1 MSDSDKGKRWRRA
14 LLALLILLPAGYLV
28 MEHVMIRFSAMQEPQ
43 APVDP
48 KKLAAEVKR
57 YLSNPKVAAQKG
69 DMPRRPPWEKMGRR
83 KAISAPFGGKP
94 PRHIPVEVWLEN
106 DDQMS
111 ELWRTFE
118 DDSGDPVGD
127 EDFREVVKAAR
138 ARTDADPSD
147 TRAWFLLA
155 MGLKELQQ
163 EKTSL
168 EILQAVT
175 IKVPGLWKAHLEL
188 GILLSDMK
196 RFDEG
201 LEALDRA
208 AALDASYEV
217 YLNRGIALCFA
228 LRFDESEWDLWKAVE
243 SAPYDGNAYYDIA
256 WIHAQRKEPALTV
269 EMLRYASRD
278 PALFQKRISRE
289 TLVGD
294 TFFRPVK
301 EDPVY
306 QAYLA
311 RIPRHDLRV
320 ERNWPT
326 LSRFAK
332 RRSLLE
338 RILGIVPE
346 ASEHP

>member
-1 MSDSDKGKRWRRA
+1 MSSPPRYKRWRRVIL
-14 LLALLILLPAGYLV
+14 LLALLLPVVLLLA
-28 MEHVMIRFSAMQEPQ
+28 EHASIRFSAMQEPQ

-48 KKLAAEVKR
+48 ERLEAEVQR
-57 YLSNPKVAAQKG
+57 YLQNPKVAAAKG
-69 DMPRRPPWEKMGRR
+69 DIPKHMPWEKMGRR
-83 KAISAPFGGKP
+83 KAISAPFGGKVP
-94 PRHIPVEVWLEN
+94 KHIPVEVWLEEHPVLR
-106 DDQMS
+106 D
-111 ELWRTFE
+111 LWRTFE

-127 EDFREVVKAAR
+127 EDFQEVVKISR
-138 ARTDADPSD
+138 ARTDKDPGD

-168 EILQAVT
+168 EILEAV
-175 IKVPGLWKAHLEL
+175 IKKEPGLWKAHLEI

-196 RFDEG
+196 NFDRA

-217 YLNRGIALCFA
+217 FLNRGIALCFA

-243 SAPYDGNAYYDIA
+243 TAPYDGNAYYDIA
-256 WIHAQRKEPALTV
+256 WVHAQRKEPALTV

-301 EDPVY
+301 DTPEY

-311 RIPRHDLRV
+311 MIPKHDLRV

-332 RRSLLE
+332 RRSWLE
-338 RILGIVPE
+338 RIFGIVPE

>member
-1 MSDSDKGKRWRRA
+1 MSHSGKRKRWLWA
-14 LLALLILLPAGYLV
+14 LLAAIILLPVGYLLLD
-28 MEHVMIRFSAMQEPQ
+28 HYMIRISAGQEPQ

-48 KKLAAEVKR
+48 EKLAAEVKR
-57 YLSNPKVAAQKG
+57 YLSDPKVAAQKG
-69 DMPRRPPWEKMGRR
+69 DVPARPPWSKMGRR
-83 KAISAPFGGKP
+83 KAISAPFGGSVPK
-94 PRHIPVEVWLEN
+94 HIPVEVWLE
-106 DDQMS
+106 DDEQMS

-127 EDFREVVKAAR
+127 EDFRNVVKAAR
-138 ARTDADPSD
+138 ARTDADQSD

-163 EKTSL
+163 EKTAL
-168 EILQAVT
+168 EILEAV
-175 IKVPGLWKAHLEL
+175 IKKEPGLWKAHLEI
-188 GILLSDMK
+188 GILLSDMNQ
-196 RFDEG
+196 FDPA

-217 YLNRGIALCFA
+217 YLNRGIALCFG
-228 LRFDESEWDLWKAVE
+228 LRFNESEWDLWKAVE

-256 WIHAQRKEPALTV
+256 WVHAQRKEPALTV
-269 EMLRYASRD
+269 EYLRYASRD

-301 EDPVY
+301 DTPEY

-311 RIPRHDLRV
+311 RLPSHDLRV

-338 RILGIVPE
+338 RIFGIVPE

>member
-1 MSDSDKGKRWRRA
+1 MQRPTPKKWLWRAVVLAVLVLPVAGLLTQHMA
-14 LLALLILLPAGYLV
+14 LK
-28 MEHVMIRFSAMQEPQ
+28 FSSMQEPQ

-48 KKLAAEVKR
+48 ERLEAEVQR
-57 YLSNPKVAAQKG
+57 YLENPRVAAAKG
-69 DMPRRPPWEKMGRR
+69 DIPRRMPWDKMGRR
-83 KAISAPFGGKP
+83 KVTSAPFGGKVP
-94 PRHIPVEVWLEN
+94 KHIPVEVWLEEHPVLRN
-106 DDQMS
+106 
-111 ELWRTFE
+111 LWRTFE

-127 EDFREVVKAAR
+127 ADFRKVVKVAR
-138 ARTDADPSD
+138 ARTDKDPDD

-163 EKTSL
+163 ENTAL

-175 IKVPGLWKAHLEL
+175 QKEPGLWKAHLEL

-201 LEALDRA
+201 LVALDRA

-217 YLNRGIALCFA
+217 FLNRGIALCFA
-228 LRFDESEWDLWKAVE
+228 LRFNPSEWDLWKAVE
-243 SAPYDGNAYYDIA
+243 TAPDDGNAYYDLA
-256 WIHAQRKEPALTV
+256 WVHAQRKEPALTV

-294 TFFRPVK
+294 TFFRPVR
-301 EDPVY
+301 ETPEF

-311 RIPRHDLRV
+311 IIPSHDLRV

-338 RILGIVPE
+338 RLLGIVPE
-346 ASEHP
+346 ANEHP